1 MTRSSVFIRTLFGV
15 CVVAYPFIIL
25 LGLQHLPPSFFGIVL
40 LVILGLRF
48 GVLMPEER
56 PVLIPVLLIYAGY
69 AVTATLSGSE
79 TMLLY
84 YPVVVSFTLC
94 GVFLNS
100 LRQGDPLL
108 LRIVRA
114 RGWPIDKHAPRYLYR
129 LTAIWAGFF
138 VVNGLVS
145 IWTTTLTL
153 EVWTLYNG
161 FLSYCLIALLYGVEY
176 VYRGYYR
183 RRKRMEEA

>member
-1 MTRSSVFIRTLFGV
+1 MMCIA
-15 CVVAYPFIIL
+15 AYPFIIL
-25 LGLQHLPPSFFGIVL
+25 LGLKHLPPSFFGIVL
-40 LVILGLRF
+40 LAVLGLRF

-56 PVLIPVLLIYAGY
+56 PVLIPVLLVYVAY
-69 AVTATLSGSE
+69 AVTATVSGSQ

-84 YPVVVSFTLC
+84 YPAVVSFTMC

-100 LRQGDPLL
+100 LRQGNSML
-108 LRIVRA
+108 LRLMKA
-114 RGWPIDKHAPRYLYR
+114 RKMELDEHAPPYLYW

-138 VVNGLVS
+138 VINGLVS
-145 IWTTTLTL
+145 IWTSTLTL

-161 FLSYCLIALLYGVEY
+161 FLSYCLVALLFGVEY

-183 RRKRMEEA
+183 RSKRNETP

>member
-1 MTRSSVFIRTLFGV
+1 MFIRALFTV
-15 CVVAYPFIIL
+15 CVAAYPFIIL
-25 LGLQHLPPSFFGIVL
+25 FGLQHLPASFFGIIL
-40 LVILGLRF
+40 LAILGLRF
-48 GVLMPEER
+48 GVLKPDER
-56 PVLIPVLLIYAGY
+56 PVLIPVLLIYVAY
-69 AVTATLSGSE
+69 AVGATLSGSE
-79 TMLLY
+79 TMLLF
-84 YPVVVSFTLC
+84 YPAVVNFTLC

-100 LRQGDPLL
+100 LREGDPLL
-108 LRIVRA
+108 LRVMRA
-114 RGWPIDKHAPRYLYR
+114 RGYELDEHAPPYLYR

-161 FLSYCLIALLYGVEY
+161 FLSYCLVALLFSVEY

-183 RRKRMEEA
+183 RRKRIENA